1 MGCFIS
7 VAKAAKLVGVTHR
20 ELKTVIDKG
29 ELAMVKGQIHID
41 DLVEKYP
48 QVSTDDADMVSWVK
62 KIKKTTNQ
70 HISDK
75 PPSELSRD
83 DLVTLAGRS
92 AKEIAYLKDKL
103 DSSTNLMREIKYSLT
118 ELKKDSPHPSRL
130 QTMIDW
136 IEKKYHD

>member
-62 KIKKTTNQ
+62 KNQ
-70 HISDK
+70 KNH
-75 PPSELSRD
+75 
-83 DLVTLAGRS
+83 
-92 AKEIAYLKDKL
+92 
-103 DSSTNLMREIKYSLT
+103 
-118 ELKKDSPHPSRL
+118 
-130 QTMIDW
+130 
-136 IEKKYHD
+136 